1 MLKALSLECVFT
13 NRDIHLKNMIWKKIV
28 FISIQKVFEPPLSPF
43 SHQYQKTV
51 SYYRYH
57 KTIAQSLSKN
67 MSVYLLPIYFFE
79 SESMNVKSWFM
90 LLPNGKAIKHNIMI
104 MISIIISITPF
115 HCVYLCLVDYV
126 HTYKKY
132 IIK

>member
-13 NRDIHLKNMIWKKIV
+13 NRDIHLKNMIWKKKLYSYQ
-28 FISIQKVFEPPLSPF
+28 FWKSLSQF
-43 SHQYQKTV
+43 SHQYQEKTV